1 MQAFFYVGRNKQGD
15 EVKGKIEASDEGA
28 AVKLL
33 RAQHITPIDIGT
45 KTQKKAAVTSG
56 TKNADVNFLTPS
68 VKLGDLIIFCRQM
81 YSLTKSGIPI
91 IRSVAGLATTKSLRL
106 QHALKDVVEHL
117 EKGRNLS
124 SALSQ
129 HPKIFGQLFVSIVH
143 VGENTGQLDS
153 AFLQL
158 ALYLE
163 REQETRKQIKSATR
177 YPSFVIMALAAA
189 FIVMNIF
196 VIPVFANMFTKF
208 NSELP
213 LMTQILLGTSDFIL
227 NQWYILASI
236 LLVCIFITKQYIN
249 TQNGRINWDHWKIQA
264 PVVGDIVERS
274 LLGRFARSFSM
285 MLRSGVPLTSALSL
299 VADAMDNAY
308 MGDRILLMRRSIEKG
323 ESLSRVAKSSGLFT
337 PLVLQMI
344 AVGEET
350 GRVEELLAEVA
361 DFYEREVE
369 YDIKTLTSKIEPI
382 LISVVA
388 VMVLILAL
396 GIFTP
401 MWDMM
406 GAIR

>member
-1 MQAFFYVGRNKQGD
+1 MPAFHYQGRNTQGD
-15 EVKGKIEASDEGA
+15 LVTGVVDALDETNVAKSLLNQNIVPVKITPDSAEKASESNKHDTQITVFTPK
-28 AVKLL
+28 VKLE
-33 RAQHITPIDIGT
+33 
-45 KTQKKAAVTSG
+45 
-56 TKNADVNFLTPS
+56 
-68 VKLGDLIIFCRQM
+68 DLIIFCRQM

-91 IRSVAGLATTKSLRL
+91 VRSVSSLAMTKSIRL
-106 QHALKDVVEHL
+106 TVALKDVVGQL

-124 SALSQ
+124 SALAA
-129 HPKIFGQLFVSIVH
+129 HPDIFGQLFVSIVH
-143 VGENTGQLDS
+143 VGENTGQLDQ

-177 YPSFVIMALAAA
+177 YPVFVVIALVAAFVI
-189 FIVMNIF
+189 MNIF
-196 VIPVFANMFTKF
+196 VIPVFADMFSKF
-208 NSELP
+208 DSELP
-213 LMTQILLGTSDFIL
+213 LMTRGLLATSEFML
-227 NQWYILASI
+227 TKWYILVGALLI
-236 LLVCIFITKQYIN
+236 LVIAARKYVDTEIGQIK
-249 TQNGRINWDHWKIQA
+249 WDRFKLSA
-264 PVVGDIVERS
+264 PIVGDIIERS

-285 MLRSGVPLTSALSL
+285 MLNAGVPLTSVLSL
-299 VADAMDNAY
+299 AAESMGNAY
-308 MGDRILLMRRSIEKG
+308 MSSRIIEMRRKIEKG
-323 ESLSRVAKSSGLFT
+323 ESLSRVAKSSELFT

-350 GRVEELLAEVA
+350 GRLDELLEEVA